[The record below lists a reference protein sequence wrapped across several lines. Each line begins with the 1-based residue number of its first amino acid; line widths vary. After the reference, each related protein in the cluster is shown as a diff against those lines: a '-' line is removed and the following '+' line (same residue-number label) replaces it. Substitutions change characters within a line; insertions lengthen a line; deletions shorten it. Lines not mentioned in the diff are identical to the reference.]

1 MVHSTRLIYNPNML
15 AKINSAA
22 VVGLDAVPITVE
34 VDIAA
39 MGLPSFTIVG
49 LPDKAV
55 EESKERVRA
64 ALKNSG
70 ADLPA
75 KRITINLAPA
85 DLPKEGPAYDL
96 PIALGILVASQ
107 QLVADTSESIFL
119 GELSLDGS
127 LRRIWGILPCA
138 IMARDKKF
146 QSIFVPKDNVDEASV
161 VNNLTVYP
169 VTSLHQL
176 FDHFATSHLRPE
188 SRKRIVAAKPKKQK
202 FTSLK
207 NEEYDFENIKGQ
219 ESAKRA
225 LSIAAAGGHNVL
237 MKGPPGAGKTLMA
250 RSFATI
256 LPKLSFEE
264 SLEVTKIYSVANL
277 LSGETPIIL
286 NRPFRSPHHTTSNI
300 GLIGG
305 GNMPRPGEISLAHR
319 GVLFLDEFPEFPRN
333 VLEALR
339 QPMEDGHI
347 TISRAAGS
355 VKFPCRFALVA
366 AANPCPCGFFGDE
379 TRNCTCTA
387 YMITKYQK
395 RISGPILDRIDIH
408 ITVPAV
414 KVEKLTTKIQSEPSK
429 TIQSK
434 VQRARDLQLKR
445 FKKLAIK
452 SNAEMSSK
460 VMKEFCNLDDASVL
474 LLKQAINKLNLSARS
489 FHRVVKISRTIADLE
504 PSVKIKSNHVA
515 EALQYRP
522 LSDS

>member
-1 MVHSTRLIYNPNML
+1 ML
-15 AKINSAA
+15 AKVISAA
-22 VVGLDAVPITVE
+22 VVGLDAVAITVE

-39 MGLPSFTIVG
+39 QGLPSFTIVG

-70 ADLPA
+70 ADFPA
-75 KRITINLAPA
+75 KKITVNLAPA

-96 PIALGILVASQ
+96 PIALGILIASE
-107 QLVADTSESIFL
+107 QLKAQISDSIFL

-127 LRRIWGILPCA
+127 LRRIWGVLPCT
-138 IMARDKKF
+138 IMTRDKNFKN
-146 QSIFVPKDNVDEASV
+146 IYIPEDNLDEA
-161 VNNLTVYP
+161 NIINKINVYP
-169 VTSLHQL
+169 VKNLRQL
-176 FDHFATSHLRPE
+176 FDHFATD
-188 SRKRIVAAKPKKQK
+188 RKIVPSKTKKQTFK
-202 FTSLK
+202 VMENLD
-207 NEEYDFENIKGQ
+207 YDFENIRGQ
-219 ESAKRA
+219 ENAKRA
-225 LSIAAAGGHNVL
+225 LEIAAAGAHNLL

-277 LSGETPIIL
+277 LTREKPIITM
-286 NRPFRSPHHTTSNI
+286 RPFRSPHHTTSHI

-305 GNMPRPGEISLAHR
+305 GNIPRPGEISLAHR
-319 GVLFLDEFPEFPRN
+319 GVLFLDEFPEFPRQ

-355 VKFPCRFALVA
+355 VNFPCRFSLVA

-379 TRNCTCTA
+379 SRNCTCSPHT
-387 YMITKYQK
+387 ITRYQK

-408 ITVPAV
+408 VTVPAV
-414 KVEKLTTKIQSEPSK
+414 KVEKLTTAAKSQSSK
-429 TIQSK
+429 TIQAR
-434 VQRARDLQLKR
+434 VQKARDIQEKR
-445 FKKLAIK
+445 FKGLSIT

-460 VMKEFCNLDDASVL
+460 LMKEYCNLDEQSIL
-474 LLKQAINKLNLSARS
+474 LLKQAITKLNLSARS
-489 FHRVVKISRTIADLE
+489 FHRVVKIARTIADLE
-504 PSVKIKSNHVA
+504 ASIKIKSNHVA

-522 LSDS
+522 QQES